1 MSILSRSYRRRR
13 LAAIQPSSGTQL
25 REPTPPSK
33 QDQDTP
39 TFSEFLVEFRQDFGG
54 WSPVTWRGLS
64 GVLRN
69 LEAEFG
75 KVRLSEIA
83 PRAIDRYLSRR
94 RREDGITTATCNRYL
109 AALKTLFKQARIW
122 SYIEELPTDAL
133 QMQKEASTVPDAL
146 SDDELERLLQ
156 HCPEPT
162 YTIVAFAADTGM
174 RKSEIGRLCWGD
186 LDLGIGI
193 ITVRKT
199 KNGRFRAIPMTA
211 RVHELLS
218 LTMPDDSTPDTS
230 VFVRAD
236 IGPMLKK
243 AALAAGIPHVHMHR
257 LRHTFATRLRDRGVP
272 LDRVMELLG
281 HSSYQMVLRYVKA
294 RPQQLR
300 GAIDALDARADSPTT
315 ENPS

>member
-1 MSILSRSYRRRR
+1 MSVLSRISRRRTVATAAPSMPR
-13 LAAIQPSSGTQL
+13 LRVLSTDSQEQQNLQS
-25 REPTPPSK
+25 
-33 QDQDTP
+33 P
-39 TFSEFLVEFRQDFGG
+39 TFSDFLLEFRQDFSG

-64 GVLRN
+64 GVLNN
-69 LEAEFG
+69 LEGEFG
-75 KVRLSEIA
+75 EIRLSSIT

-133 QMQKEASTVPDAL
+133 QMQKEASKVPDAL

-186 LDLGIGI
+186 LDFGVGI

-199 KNGRFRAIPMTA
+199 KNGRFRAIPMTS
-211 RVHELLS
+211 RVRELLPR
-218 LTMPDDSTPDTS
+218 TMPDDSTPDTS

-257 LRHTFATRLRDRGVP
+257 LRHTFATRLRDRVVP

-281 HSSYQMVLRYVKA
+281 HSSYQMVLRYAKA
-294 RPQQLR
+294 RPQQLIE
-300 GAIDALDARADSPTT
+300 AIAALNPVQDNTT
-315 ENPS
+315 